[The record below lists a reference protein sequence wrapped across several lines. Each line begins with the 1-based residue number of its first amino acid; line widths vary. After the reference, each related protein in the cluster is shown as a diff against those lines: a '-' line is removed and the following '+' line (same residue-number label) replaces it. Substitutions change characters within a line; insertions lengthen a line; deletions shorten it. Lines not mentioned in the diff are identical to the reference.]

1 MSPPSTRGAPASRR
15 RSLLLPAGAALASAL
30 LPPLPAFAQQGGRQ
44 GRGGAGG
51 GRQGGSQAGGAPSSP
66 ATTPLGPLDTGARQA
81 FVIDYDTD
89 AVLLEKN
96 ADERMPPSS
105 MSKLMTM
112 YMVFDMLKQ
121 GRFKLD
127 QELPVSERAWR
138 MGGSKMFVQI
148 GATVPVEALMRGVI
162 VQSGN
167 DACVVFAEAV
177 SGSEQQFAEAMNDK
191 AREIGLTSSTFRNA
205 TGWPD
210 PEHRTTCRDLAR
222 LAKRIIADFPEYYSY
237 YNERSFRWNDISQE
251 NRNPA
256 LARVP
261 GADGLK
267 TGHTEEAGYG
277 LTASV
282 KRGERRL
289 ILVFNGLPTMRA
301 RAEESERLLEW
312 GFREFENVSL
322 FRAGEMIEE
331 VPVHLGDRRTVP
343 LVGARD
349 VVVTLP
355 RQWRRNLQAR
365 LRYDAPV
372 AAPVAKGRELGRLEV
387 SGQGVPPM
395 SLPLLAGADV
405 GRLGLVPR
413 IPVVLSNLIAGR

>member
-1 MSPPSTRGAPASRR
+1 MPLRADRPRRR
-15 RSLLLPAGAALASAL
+15 RSLLLPAAAAAVASAL
-30 LPPLPAFAQQGGRQ
+30 LPPLPAFAQEGRQ
-44 GRGGAGG
+44 RGGARQGGG
-51 GRQGGSQAGGAPSSP
+51 GRGTSRPGGPPSAPAS
-66 ATTPLGPLDTGARQA
+66 TPLGPLDTGARQA
-81 FVIDYDTD
+81 FVVDYDTD

-96 ADERMPPSS
+96 ADELMPPSS

-121 GRFKLD
+121 GRMKLD
-127 QELPVSERAWR
+127 AELPVSERAWR
-138 MGGSKMFVQI
+138 MGGSKMFVGV
-148 GATVPVEALMRGVI
+148 GATVPVEALIRGVV

-167 DACVVFAEAV
+167 DACVVFAEAI
-177 SGSEQQFAEAMNDK
+177 SGSEQQFADAMNEK

-222 LAKRIIADFPEYYSY
+222 LAKRIIADFPEYYPY
-237 YNERSFRWNDISQE
+237 YNERSFRWNDITQE
-251 NRNPA
+251 NRNPT

-277 LTASV
+277 LSASA

-312 GFREFENVSL
+312 GFREFENVAL
-322 FRAGEMIEE
+322 FRAGETVGE
-331 VPVHLGDRRTVP
+331 VPVHLGERRTVP

-365 LRYDAPV
+365 LRYEAPV

-395 SLPLLAGADV
+395 SLPLLAGTDV
-405 GRLGLVPR
+405 NRLGLVPR
-413 IPVVLSNLIAGR
+413 IPAALVTLISGQ